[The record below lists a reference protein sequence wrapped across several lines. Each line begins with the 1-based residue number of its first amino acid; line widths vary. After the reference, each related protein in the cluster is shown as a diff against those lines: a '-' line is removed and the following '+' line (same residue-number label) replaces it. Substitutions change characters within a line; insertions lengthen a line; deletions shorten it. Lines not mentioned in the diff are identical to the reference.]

1 MLPESQLKRLLFSF
15 LKIRWTLSI
24 KKRRDFVVAVMLTD
38 KKGDFSIDKLPVL
51 TTYQLLIT
59 AIGYKSFNEKVAFN
73 LKIDRRRYEPDV
85 KCC

>member
-1 MLPESQLKRLLFSF
+1 MDTAL
-15 LKIRWTLSI
+15 

-59 AIGYKSFNEKVAFN
+59 AVGYKS
-73 LKIDRRRYEPDV
+73 YQ
-85 KCC
+85 